1 MLIFSLSFVE
11 YVFSSDKITDKFMNI
26 SKIILNLIFLTGT
39 LSLFNPNLN
48 LSASEQIHNSEN
60 DSIRILET
68 QFLQF
73 ENEFYRT
80 CSQDST
86 QFEDGIRL
94 LEHLI
99 DNLLEIDA
107 DSSENSAHQKAFTY
121 LEKLKS
127 LKLFHRFLYTAFS
140 DSERSRYCQYFEKN
154 YQWQLASFEKN
165 PREHSIETNEEIRD
179 KNNIKSEIFLPP
191 LDDLHHNLSR
201 FLALQRPVTV
211 DFLQQHYLNGH
222 EALIDYWVRRNK
234 IYAFIVT
241 VDSFYTTK
249 WHASHASSIDD
260 LKTKAQQLISPL
272 TGTQNLLRLE
282 FDVHLAHQLYLDL
295 FKPIEFYI
303 EKYQVLLVIPDDFL
317 CGFPFEA
324 LVTDTTIEKKIDENI
339 YYHQYSKIHYLT
351 NKYAF
356 TYNASI
362 SAILPVS
369 PHRFSPNKLGRRLLT
384 MSEPIIDSTGLSSIP
399 THDTSFL
406 LQSSDFTSDE
416 IRRVSRL
423 LWRHDNLKKEQ
434 VTKNKFLNIGNN
446 YRWIYLSQPSF
457 LYNINPMKSGIFFS
471 PDSMHLS
478 NWLSAGEITRS
489 FLTADMLTLS
499 NSKLATNY
507 ETENPGVYAL
517 PLSFLFSGV
526 KSVVYSLWD
535 IHSISTSQFM
545 SKFYWE
551 LKYKRQTNA
560 QALQEAKIASMK
572 DVLEFSGTQISK
584 AHPYFWASFQ
594 LIGNPKIRPP
604 STTKIS
610 YWGVIIIVYVVVIVA
625 ALIITRKTLPARR
638 V

>member
-1 MLIFSLSFVE
+1 MLNFSLSFVE
-11 YVFSSDKITDKFMNI
+11 YAFSSDKITDKSTNF
-26 SKIILNLIFLTGT
+26 SKIIMNLIFLTTT
-39 LSLFNPNLN
+39 LFLFIPNLN
-48 LSASEQIHNSEN
+48 LVASEQTHHSDT
-60 DSIRILET
+60 DSIPIVEN

-73 ENEFYRT
+73 EKEFYRT
-80 CSQDST
+80 CSLDST

-99 DNLLEIDA
+99 DTLLDIDA
-107 DSSENSAHQKAFTY
+107 GSSQNSAHQKAFTY
-121 LEKLKS
+121 LDKLKS
-127 LKLFHRFLYTAFS
+127 LKLFHRFLFAAFS

-154 YQWQLASFEKN
+154 YHWQLASIKKARIDN
-165 PREHSIETNEEIRD
+165 QNDTIEEPRD
-179 KNNIKSEIFLPP
+179 KNDIKDEIFLPP
-191 LDDLHHNLSR
+191 SDALHHNLSK

-211 DFLQQHYLNGH
+211 EYLQQHYLNDH
-222 EALIDYWVRRNK
+222 EALIDYWVHRDE

-249 WHASHASSIDD
+249 LHISVDD
-260 LKTKAQQLISPL
+260 LKTKSQELISPL

-282 FDVHLAHQLYLDL
+282 FDVHLAHQLYLNL
-295 FKPIEFYI
+295 FKPIESLV
-303 EKYQVLLVIPDDFL
+303 EQYQVLLVIPDDFL
-317 CGFPFEA
+317 YGFPFEA
-324 LVTDTTIEKKIDENI
+324 LVTDTTTAKKLDEDI
-339 YYHQYSKIHYLT
+339 YYHQYSKIQYLT

-356 TYNASI
+356 AYNASI
-362 SAILPVS
+362 SEMLPVGL
-369 PHRFSPNKLGRRLLT
+369 HRFSHKKLGRLLT

-399 THDTSFL
+399 TYDANFL
-406 LQSSDFTSDE
+406 LRSSEFTSDE

-423 LWRHDNLKKEQ
+423 LWRHDNLKKGQ
-434 VTKNKFLNIGNN
+434 VTKNNFLNIGNN
-446 YRWIYLSQPSF
+446 YRWIYLSQPSL
-457 LYNINPMKSGIFFS
+457 LYNVNPMRSGIFFS
-471 PDSMHLS
+471 ADSIHSS
-478 NWLSAGEITRS
+478 NWLSAREITRS

-499 NSKLATNY
+499 NSKLKTNY
-507 ETENPGVYAL
+507 QTENPGVYVL

-572 DVLEFSGTQISK
+572 DVLEFSGKQISK

-610 YWGVIIIVYVVVIVA
+610 YWGVIIIVYVVVIAA
-625 ALIITRKTLPARR
+625 ALFITRKTLPTRR